1 MRRHLAYANVTATVA
16 LFLAVSTGG
25 AYAAKTLIA
34 SKDIKNNSITG
45 TDIKDASIGPKDLS
59 AASKVSGPT
68 GAKGDTGPAGAAGTP
83 GENGALN
90 FKVPNSKINAGVTTL
105 EFGNVAKSACTTVAS
120 TSLTFSSGNNN
131 ITDDVVTASPRTALP
146 TGVTYS
152 AQGTGTNQISVTVCN
167 VGGLVNQPVGSLT
180 FNWSA
185 IDIS

>member
-1 MRRHLAYANVTATVA
+1 MRRHLTYANVTATAA

-45 TDIKDASIGPKDLS
+45 TDIKDAAIGPKDLS
-59 AASKVSGPT
+59 SAAKVSGPA
-68 GAKGDTGPAGAAGTP
+68 GPKGDTGPAGAAGAN
-83 GENGALN
+83 GANGALN
-90 FKVPNSKINAGVTTL
+90 FKVPGSKINAGITIL
-105 EFGNVAKSACTTVAS
+105 DFGSVAAASCKAIAS
-120 TSLTFSSGNNN
+120 TSLTFNSGNNI

-152 AQGTGTNQISVTVCN
+152 AQGTGANQISVTVCN
-167 VGGLVNQPVGSLT
+167 VGAVSQAVNSVT